1 MAENRIMYSAGTGF
15 TWDQDQADTDAYGKP
30 IICPG
35 ALSKIMLRNRRVI
48 DQVGELLLDSLESL
62 WDLEG
67 AEEWDVEAIREAQ
80 VRYHA
85 LAEAFAV
92 LTHPK
97 QYKENPQKAITRMKE
112 WASDQFQD

>member
-1 MAENRIMYSAGTGF
+1 MAEKWIMYLAGAGY

-48 DQVGELLLDSLESL
+48 DQVGELLLDALEKV
-62 WDLEG
+62 WDSEG
-67 AEEWDVEAIREAQ
+67 EEGHDGDVIR
-80 VRYHA
+80 YDT

-97 QYKENPQKAITRMKE
+97 QYKESPAKATERIKE
-112 WASDQFQD
+112 WANDQFQD